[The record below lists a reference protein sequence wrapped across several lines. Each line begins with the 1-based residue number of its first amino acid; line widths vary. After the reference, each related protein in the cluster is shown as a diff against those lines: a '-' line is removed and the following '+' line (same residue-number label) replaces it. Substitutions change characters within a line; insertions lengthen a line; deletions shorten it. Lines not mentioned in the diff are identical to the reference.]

1 MCKVQAGEA
10 EAAALITIVGLLLQG
25 HKAHKGCSTGYFFD
39 CLRYLSHTSTL
50 RGGRETGE
58 TEPG

>member
-1 MCKVQAGEA
+1 MCKVQAGGEA

-25 HKAHKGCSTGYFFD
+25 HKAQKGCSAGFFD

-50 RGGRETGE
+50 RGGRQKGSPAE
-58 TEPG
+58 